1 MIPIDEPRCFLS
13 NNLEVTHDV
22 TTSTSKPMASPA
34 ERDVHP
40 PADRGDVSLTRASL
54 VSVEMQRIGGATGGA
69 CFSGST
75 WDPKMGPQLPNQL
88 EVIRVVFL
96 ASS

>member
-69 CFSGST
+69 YVFPG
-75 WDPKMGPQLPNQL
+75 QLGTPRWVPNYPT
-88 EVIRVVFL
+88 
-96 ASS
+96 S